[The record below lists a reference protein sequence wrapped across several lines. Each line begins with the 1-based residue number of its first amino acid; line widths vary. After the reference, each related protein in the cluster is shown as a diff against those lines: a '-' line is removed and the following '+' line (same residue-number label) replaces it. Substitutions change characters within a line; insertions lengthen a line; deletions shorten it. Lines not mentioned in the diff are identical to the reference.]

1 MPPPYAFINDHRQT
15 SVELKAKLRLS
26 KHAEAKFDAL
36 NTHIRNVVVL
46 PGQLVIIGDEST
58 ASCTLEESRLMRAA
72 WDIRHSVM
80 AEGADAFALH
90 NYDLLQ
96 KLLGY
101 ASLGIGTAGDAWSR
115 HLQAIVN
122 TLDEIDALHKQSLRR
137 GGGAARDDFLARR
150 QVLFAKLEAQM
161 RSFARYGTG
170 LRNEGS
176 IKKMLGIS
184 TKSYLHSG
192 EINQYSKTIARVSK
206 TAKLLK
212 NGTPLGIALST
223 TATALEIKEACST
236 GRDQQCRKAKYVE
249 AGKLTFGVAGGI
261 IGGQMGMGLCI
272 AVMAPTTG
280 PFALGC
286 LLIAGGAM
294 GLALGNLGSEVGAAA
309 GEVLY
314 EY

>member
-1 MPPPYAFINDHRQT
+1 MPQPYGFLNHRQQT
-15 SVELKAKLRLS
+15 SVELKASLRLS
-26 KHAEAKFDAL
+26 KPAEAKFDAL

-46 PGQLVIIGDEST
+46 PGQLVIVGDETVAARTS
-58 ASCTLEESRLMRAA
+58 EESRLMCAA
-72 WDIRHSVM
+72 WNIRHSVM
-80 AEGADAFALH
+80 AHGGDAFALQ

-115 HLQAIVN
+115 HLQEIVK
-122 TLDEIDALHKQSLRR
+122 TLDEIEALHKQSLRR

-184 TKSYLHSG
+184 TRSYLHTG
-192 EINQYSKTIARVSK
+192 EINRYAETIAKISK

-212 NGTPLGIALST
+212 HGTPLGIALST

-236 GRDQQCRKAKYVE
+236 GREEQCTKAKYVE
-249 AGKLTFGVAGGI
+249 LGKLSAGVVGGSVGGI
-261 IGGQMGMGLCI
+261 AGTALCV
-272 AVMAPTTG
+272 AVLGASTG
-280 PFALGC
+280 PGALAC
-286 LLIAGGAM
+286 LLISGGIGGATGGYFGGM
-294 GLALGNLGSEVGAAA
+294 GGEKVG
-309 GEVLY
+309 EFLY
-314 EY
+314 EH